1 MLNISQQFN
10 NVTKNVS
17 TADEMI
23 VDVSTTKSQNKI
35 EMLIK
40 EVELQEDETIK
51 PTEPLVLDETETKTT
66 TISR

>member
-23 VDVSTTKSQNKI
+23 VDVSTTKSQNTI